1 MVNDMQKWADFLI
14 SAVRYEELSNRFQI
28 THFKVHS
35 DEGIKVSGGVTWTR
49 EEVIAAMS
57 VGKTFI
63 TIFKDTKGDWQKG
76 REVFLKRENGAYII
90 TDDNKEVT
98 DVLKDVQE
106 F

>member
-1 MVNDMQKWADFLI
+1 VNDIQKWADFLI

-28 THFKVHS
+28 THLKVHS
-35 DEGIKVSGGVTWTR
+35 DEGIKVSGGVTRTR

-57 VGKTFI
+57 MGKIFM

-76 REVFLKRENGAYII
+76 REVFLKRENGVYII
-90 TDDNKEVT
+90 TDDNKAGI
-98 DVLKDVQE
+98 DLLKDVQE